1 MSKEEAISL
10 MEEII
15 ASEDSSVNKVI
26 LRQTLQHVVSVYANL
41 DRCML
46 DQILWEFGFLTAG
59 YSRYPGEGSMLEKE
73 PNKEKLAKVLAIVLR
88 DVSEGLAKKC
98 GCRYGRV

>member
-15 ASEDSSVNKVI
+15 ASEDGKVNKVI
-26 LRQTLQHVVSVYANL
+26 LRQTLQHVINVYANL
-41 DRCML
+41 ERCML

-59 YSRYPGEGSMLEKE
+59 YSRYPEEGSILEKE
-73 PNKEKLAKVLAIVLR
+73 ANKEKLAKVFAIVLK
-88 DVSEGLAKKC
+88 DVSEGLVKKC

>member
-15 ASEDSSVNKVI
+15 ASEDSRVNRII
-26 LRQTLQHVVSVYANL
+26 LRQTLQDLIKVYSDL
-41 DRCML
+41 ERCMI
-46 DQILWEFGFLTAG
+46 DQILWNFGFFTAG

-73 PNKEKLAKVLAIVLR
+73 ANKEKLAKVFAIVLR
-88 DVSEGLAKKC
+88 DVSEGLVNKC

>member
-15 ASEDSSVNKVI
+15 ASEDSRLNRVI
-26 LRQTLQHVVSVYANL
+26 LRQTLQHVIAVYSNL
-41 DRCML
+41 ERCML
-46 DQILWEFGFLTAG
+46 DQILWDFGFFTAG
-59 YSRYPGEGSMLEKE
+59 YSRYPEEGSMLEKE
-73 PNKEKLAKVLAIVLR
+73 ANKEKLAKVFAIMLH
-88 DVSEGLAKKC
+88 DISEGLVKRC

>member
-15 ASEDSSVNKVI
+15 ASEDSRVNRII
-26 LRQTLQHVVSVYANL
+26 LRQALQDVINVYANL
-41 DRCML
+41 DQCKL
-46 DQILWEFGFLTAG
+46 DQILWSFGFLTAG
-59 YSRYPGEGSMLEKE
+59 YSRYPEEGSMLKKE
-73 PNKEKLAKVLAIVLR
+73 PNKEKLAKVFAIVLR
-88 DVSEGLAKKC
+88 DVVEGLVNKC